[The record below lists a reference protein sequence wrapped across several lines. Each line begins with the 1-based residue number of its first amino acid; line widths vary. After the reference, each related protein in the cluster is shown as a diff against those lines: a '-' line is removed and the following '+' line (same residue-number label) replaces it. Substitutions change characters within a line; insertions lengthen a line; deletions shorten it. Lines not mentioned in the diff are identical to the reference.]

1 MASNGVAAAPAP
13 APPVNVAMTDDW
25 LNPPP
30 AVVVTG
36 VVAGYLLGGAV
47 LIETVFNLNG
57 IGQYAVQS
65 ITTADYAPIQG
76 FVLVAA
82 VFTMMVYLIVDL
94 LQFMIDPR
102 VSARAS

>member
-1 MASNGVAAAPAP
+1 
-13 APPVNVAMTDDW
+13 
-25 LNPPP
+25 
-30 AVVVTG
+30 
-36 VVAGYLLGGAV
+36 
-47 LIETVFNLNG
+47 
-57 IGQYAVQS
+57 VQS

-94 LQFMIDPR
+94 LHFMIDPR

>member
-1 MASNGVAAAPAP
+1 
-13 APPVNVAMTDDW
+13 
-25 LNPPP
+25 
-30 AVVVTG
+30 
-36 VVAGYLLGGAV
+36 
-47 LIETVFNLNG
+47 
-57 IGQYAVQS
+57 VQS
-65 ITTADYAPIQG
+65 ITMADYAPIQG